1 MSTANNTTP
10 SLRGYVHVFN
20 KTTGETKHLQPQ
32 VHPLLAQI
40 QAEYDMALALREL
53 RQKTIAARNE
63 ALARVQALFH

>member
-40 QAEYDMALALREL
+40 QAEYDLACELREL
-53 RQKTIAARNE
+53 RHKAIAARNN
-63 ALARVQALFH
+63 AVDAVKALFH